1 MYVFPAGILSVILD
15 AYLDGTI
22 DDALLVPVTL
32 NYDKLVDGN
41 FVREQLGMPKQ
52 METFWS
58 ALRGIWR
65 TLNTNHGGIRV
76 DFNQPISLK
85 VKTSLKSL
93 ISEFLLFAQL
103 LHLNPK

>member
-1 MYVFPAGILSVILD
+1 MFFSAGILSVILD

-85 VKTSLKSL
+85 VKT
-93 ISEFLLFAQL
+93 
-103 LHLNPK
+103 